1 MVEHSTGKTK
11 HETNFVKAVTFLCN
25 IASDGDEVT
34 SAGRPIQSLKVLEKY
49 SKCLTTLQLKGV
61 WSLKT

>member
-49 SKCLTTLQLKGV
+49 SKCLTTL
-61 WSLKT
+61 